1 MADIQPLSNID
12 MLFNGWWLVL
22 ISFLIAYLLGSI
34 NTAVIVT
41 KAATKGKKDIREMGS
56 GNAGFTNV
64 LRSVGKVP
72 AILTIVFDFLKSV
85 LGVFI
90 GGVIFSIVF
99 TGSSDLDGI
108 VVIGKYLCGFFCIL
122 GHSYPVFFHFRGGKG
137 IVSAAAMMLV
147 ADWRVFLIIVATF
160 AIVFVFSKIISLAS
174 ITCACL
180 FPVYTFIITF
190 FIDYMNFKF
199 PVSYVV
205 LCTLAAFLIG
215 LFVVIKHSGNIKRLI
230 AGEEKK
236 ITAKK

>member
-1 MADIQPLSNID
+1 MSNMQ
-12 MLFNGWWLVL
+12 MLMSGWYIVL
-22 ISFLIAYLLGSI
+22 ISFIAAYLLGSI

-41 KAATKGKKDIREMGS
+41 GIATKGKQDIREMGS

-85 LGVFI
+85 IAVLI
-90 GGVIFSIVF
+90 GGILFAVVF
-99 TGSSDLDGI
+99 TGSKDIDGI

-122 GHSYPVFFHFRGGKG
+122 GHSFPVYFHFKGGKG
-137 IVSAAAMMLV
+137 IVSAAGMMLV
-147 ADWRVFLIIVATF
+147 ADWRVFVIILTTF
-160 AIVFVFSKIISLAS
+160 LIVFIFSKIISLAS

-180 FPVYTFIITF
+180 FPVYTFILTF
-190 FIDYMNFKF
+190 FIDYMNFSYT
-199 PVSYVV
+199 VSYVV
-205 LCTLAAFLIG
+205 LCTLAAFFIG
-215 LFVVIKHSGNIKRLI
+215 LFVVIKHSSNIKRLL

>member
-1 MADIQPLSNID
+1 MSNIN
-12 MLFNGWWLVL
+12 LLVNGWYIILA
-22 ISFLIAYLLGSI
+22 SFVFAYLLGSV

-41 KAATKGKKDIREMGS
+41 KFATKGKQDIREMGS

-85 LGVFI
+85 IAVMVGGLLFALVFA
-90 GGVIFSIVF
+90 
-99 TGSSDLDGI
+99 GSKDINGI

-122 GHSYPVFFHFRGGKG
+122 GHSYPLYFHFKGGKG
-137 IVSAAAMMLV
+137 IVSAAGMMLV
-147 ADWRVFLIIVATF
+147 ADWRVFVIILATF
-160 AIVFVFSKIISLAS
+160 LIVFIFSKIISLAS

-180 FPVYTFIITF
+180 FPVYTLILSL
-190 FIDYMNFKF
+190 IDYFNFGYTL
-199 PVSYVV
+199 SYVI
-205 LCTLAAFLIG
+205 LCTAAAFMIG
-215 LFVVIKHSGNIKRLI
+215 LFVVIKHSSNIKRLL

>member
-1 MADIQPLSNID
+1 MQSVSNIQ
-12 MLFNGWWLVL
+12 MLLNGWYLVL
-22 ISFLIAYLLGSI
+22 ISFIIAYLLGSI

-41 KAATKGKKDIREMGS
+41 NIATKGEKDIREMGS

-72 AILTIVFDFLKSV
+72 AILTILFDFLKSIIAV
-85 LGVFI
+85 IIGGLVFI
-90 GGVIFSIVF
+90 YVF
-99 TGSSDLDGI
+99 TASNDLDGI

-122 GHSYPVFFHFRGGKG
+122 GHSYPVFFKFRGGKG
-137 IVSAAAMMLV
+137 IVSAAGMMLV

-160 AIVFVFSKIISLAS
+160 AVVFIISKIISLAS

-180 FPVYTFIITF
+180 FPVYTFLLSF
-190 FIDYMNFKF
+190 FVDYMNYHYT
-199 PVSYVV
+199 VSYVV

-215 LFVVIKHSGNIKRLI
+215 LFVVIKHSSNIKRLL

-236 ITAKK
+236 ITIKK

>member
-1 MADIQPLSNID
+1 MSNMQ
-12 MLFNGWWLVL
+12 MLMSGWYIVL
-22 ISFLIAYLLGSI
+22 ISFIAAYLLGSI

-41 KAATKGKKDIREMGS
+41 GIATKGKKDIREMGS

-85 LGVFI
+85 IAVLI
-90 GGVIFSIVF
+90 GGILFSIVF
-99 TGSSDLDGI
+99 TGSKDIDGI

-122 GHSYPVFFHFRGGKG
+122 GHSFPIYFHFKGGKG
-137 IVSAAAMMLV
+137 IVSAAGMMLV
-147 ADWRVFLIIVATF
+147 ADWRVFVIILTTF
-160 AIVFVFSKIISLAS
+160 LIVFIFSKIISLAS

-180 FPVYTFIITF
+180 FPVYTFILTF
-190 FIDYMNFKF
+190 FIDYMNFHYT
-199 PVSYVV
+199 VSYVV
-205 LCTLAAFLIG
+205 LCTLAAFFIG
-215 LFVVIKHSGNIKRLI
+215 LFVVIKHSSNIKRLL

>member
-1 MADIQPLSNID
+1 MSNIELL
-12 MLFNGWWLVL
+12 MSGWYLVL
-22 ISFLIAYLLGSI
+22 ISFIIAYLLGSI

-41 KAATKGKKDIREMGS
+41 SAATKGKKDIREMGS

-72 AILTIVFDFLKSV
+72 AIFTIVFDLLKSV
-85 LGVFI
+85 VAVLI
-90 GGVIFSIVF
+90 GGFIFTFVF
-99 TGSSDLDGI
+99 AGSKDIGGI

-122 GHSYPVFFHFRGGKG
+122 GHSYPIYFRFKGGKG
-137 IVSAAAMMLV
+137 IVSAAGMMLV
-147 ADWRVFLIIVATF
+147 ADWRVFVIILATF
-160 AIVFVFSKIISLAS
+160 LIVFIFSKIISLAS

-180 FPVYTFIITF
+180 FPVYTFILTF
-190 FIDYMNFKF
+190 FIDYMNFRY

-205 LCTLAAFLIG
+205 LCTAAAFLIG
-215 LFVVIKHSGNIKRLI
+215 LFVVIKHSANIKRLL

>member
-1 MADIQPLSNID
+1 MSNMQ
-12 MLFNGWWLVL
+12 MLMSGWYIVL
-22 ISFLIAYLLGSI
+22 ISFIAAYLLGSI

-41 KAATKGKKDIREMGS
+41 GIATKGKKDIREMGS

-85 LGVFI
+85 IAVLI
-90 GGVIFSIVF
+90 GGILFSIVF
-99 TGSSDLDGI
+99 TGSKDIDGI

-122 GHSYPVFFHFRGGKG
+122 GHSFPIYFHFKGGKG
-137 IVSAAAMMLV
+137 IVSAAGMMLV
-147 ADWRVFLIIVATF
+147 ADWRVFVIILTTF
-160 AIVFVFSKIISLAS
+160 LIVFIFSKIISLAS

-180 FPVYTFIITF
+180 FPVYTFILTF
-190 FIDYMNFKF
+190 FIDYMNFNYT
-199 PVSYVV
+199 VSYVV
-205 LCTLAAFLIG
+205 LCTLAAFFIG
-215 LFVVIKHSGNIKRLI
+215 LFVVIKHSSNIKRLL